1 MGRNNGDM
9 LANGVQTFAVA
20 LIVAGALGYL
30 LVLARRSWRT
40 GHGGA
45 CSGCSAVKSSGCG
58 GTTSSE
64 PAAPVAD
71 AGPHR
76 VFLPV
81 ENFTASAK
89 RLREQ
94 TASPAERSHPNAHSS
109 ASGQERGA

>member
-1 MGRNNGDM
+1 M

-20 LIVAGALGYL
+20 LIVAGAVGYL
-30 LVLARRSWRT
+30 LVIARRSWRT

-45 CSGCSAVKSSGCG
+45 CGGCSAVKSSGCG

-64 PAAPVAD
+64 PAIPAAD
-71 AGPHR
+71 VPAQR

-89 RLREQ
+89 RLRES
-94 TASPAERSHPNAHSS
+94 TASPSDPAHQNAQNS
-109 ASGQERGA
+109 ASQQERGA